1 MKKLIII
8 LLIILVIGGGLWY
21 VLSGN
26 KEGGLDLE
34 NGTAAIVNGEKIA
47 QKDLQTQITQT
58 KQMYPGQDLNL
69 EQEKQLEAQI
79 LDQMIGSILLKQE
92 ANEQNIAVDQEEINS
107 QMSQMIQNLGGEEA
121 FNEQLQS
128 AGLTEKQLRERMKEQ
143 VLVQKYIDSEIPQQE
158 LEVTDEEIKTYFNQI
173 MAQQGEGSELP
184 SFEEMEESQKE
195 QLRSQLKQ
203 QKQSLE
209 VQQLIEQLKQEAEIT
224 TSL

>member
-1 MKKLIII
+1 MKKVIII

-184 SFEEMEESQKE
+184 PFEEMEESQKE

-203 QKQSLE
+203 QKQSLG

>member
-8 LLIILVIGGGLWY
+8 LLIVLVIGAGLWY
-21 VLSGN
+21 VLSSDKGAD
-26 KEGGLDLE
+26 LDLE

-47 QKDLQTQITQT
+47 NKDLQTQITQT
-58 KQMYPGQDLNL
+58 KQMYPEQDLNL

-92 ANEQNIAVDQEEINS
+92 AKKQDIAVDQEEINS

-209 VQQLIEQLKQEAEIT
+209 VQQLIKQLKQEAEIT

>member
-8 LLIILVIGGGLWY
+8 LLIVLVIGAGLWY
-21 VLSGN
+21 VLSSDKGAD
-26 KEGGLDLE
+26 LDLE

-47 QKDLQTQITQT
+47 NKDLQTQITQT
-58 KQMYPGQDLNL
+58 KQMYPEQDLNL

-92 ANEQNIAVDQEEINS
+92 AKKQDIAVDQEEINS

>member
-8 LLIILVIGGGLWY
+8 LLIVLVIGAGLWY
-21 VLSGN
+21 VLSSDKGAD
-26 KEGGLDLE
+26 LDLE

-47 QKDLQTQITQT
+47 NKDLQTQITQT
-58 KQMYPGQDLNL
+58 KQMYPEQDLNL

-92 ANEQNIAVDQEEINS
+92 AKKQDIAVDQEEINS

-203 QKQSLE
+203 QKQSLG

>member
-1 MKKLIII
+1 
-8 LLIILVIGGGLWY
+8 
-21 VLSGN
+21 
-26 KEGGLDLE
+26 
-34 NGTAAIVNGEKIA
+34 
-47 QKDLQTQITQT
+47 
-58 KQMYPGQDLNL
+58 
-69 EQEKQLEAQI
+69 
-79 LDQMIGSILLKQE
+79 MIGSILLKQE

>member
-8 LLIILVIGGGLWY
+8 LLIVLVIGAGLWY
-21 VLSGN
+21 VLSSDKGAD
-26 KEGGLDLE
+26 LDLE

-47 QKDLQTQITQT
+47 NKDLQTQITQT
-58 KQMYPGQDLNL
+58 KQMYPEQDLNL

-92 ANEQNIAVDQEEINS
+92 AKKQDIAVDQEEINS

-184 SFEEMEESQKE
+184 PFEEMEESQKE

-203 QKQSLE
+203 QKQSLG